1 MSNLEAAK
9 ASRMSARPPIRQAPR
24 ASPAGDRNA
33 SPAAPDKRGSL
44 RWVRDVLARSMRLEP
59 ARSPAAAPASDAG
72 RPAVVAASPA
82 LLVQQR
88 ADLGARLL
96 VHDPATQPVR
106 HLFILHD
113 ELRARGWAGVEALPP
128 KVLSRALT
136 EAEIL
141 DSHEPSPLLTGII
154 ENLRSLTL
162 AADVRAADA
171 AIEREWETLQ
181 VPEVSDTNFD
191 EYELMERSW
200 AGTVPAG
207 LELPR
212 RSV

>member
-1 MSNLEAAK
+1 
-9 ASRMSARPPIRQAPR
+9 MSARPPIRQAPR
-24 ASPAGDRNA
+24 AGPAENRNA

-59 ARSPAAAPASDAG
+59 PRSPAAVPSPEAA
-72 RPAVVAASPA
+72 RPAAVVDASPA
-82 LLVQQR
+82 LLIQQR

-106 HLFILHD
+106 HLFVLHD

-154 ENLRSLTL
+154 DNLRSLTL

-212 RSV
+212 RGA